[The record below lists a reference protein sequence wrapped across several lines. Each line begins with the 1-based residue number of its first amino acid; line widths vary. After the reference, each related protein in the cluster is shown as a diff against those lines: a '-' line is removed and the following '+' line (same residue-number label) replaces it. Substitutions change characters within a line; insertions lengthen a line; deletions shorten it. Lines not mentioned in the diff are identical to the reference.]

1 MALLLLSH
9 GYNSHVAPMASPAS
23 TILLV
28 EDDHSLRSSLSQFL
42 NDHGYRTLSADSA
55 RQGWELASSRHPQLC
70 LLDLNLPDGS
80 GLDLLKKLTDA
91 QLQTRVIIMTAFDLH
106 HARPKNGL
114 LAGWLSKP
122 VNPVELLALVEK
134 VMGPQLARSD
144 GGAAST

>member
-1 MALLLLSH
+1 MWRASALAARQWQTAHGIALAQLRLQFRESTMA
-9 GYNSHVAPMASPAS
+9 PPAS

-42 NDHGYRTLSADSA
+42 NDHGYQTIVADSA
-55 RQGWELASSRHPQLC
+55 RQGWELANARHPQLC

-91 QLQTRVIIMTAFDLH
+91 HLQTRVIIMTAFDLH

-114 LAGWLSKP
+114 L
-122 VNPVELLALVEK
+122 
-134 VMGPQLARSD
+134 
-144 GGAAST
+144 

>member
-1 MALLLLSH
+1 MA
-9 GYNSHVAPMASPAS
+9 APAS

-28 EDDHSLRSSLSQFL
+28 EDDHSLRSSLTQFL
-42 NDHGYRTLSADSA
+42 NDHGYRTLQADSA
-55 RQGWELASSRHPQLC
+55 RQGWEIANSGHPQLC

-106 HARPKNGL
+106 HARPRNGL

-122 VNPVELLALVEK
+122 VNPLELLALVEK

>member
-1 MALLLLSH
+1 
-9 GYNSHVAPMASPAS
+9 MASPAS

-28 EDDHSLRSSLSQFL
+28 EDDQSLRASLSQFL
-42 NDHGYRTLSADSA
+42 NDNGYRTLQADSA
-55 RQGWELASSRHPQLC
+55 RQGWELANSGHPQLC
-70 LLDLNLPDGS
+70 LLDLNLADGS

-91 QLQTRVIIMTAFDLH
+91 HLQTRVIVMTAFDLH

-114 LAGWLSKP
+114 LAGWLNKP

>member
-1 MALLLLSH
+1 MAPPL
-9 GYNSHVAPMASPAS
+9 S

-28 EDDHSLRSSLSQFL
+28 EDDRSLRSSLSQFL
-42 NDHGYRTLSADSA
+42 ADQGYRTLEADSA
-55 RQGWELASSRHPQLC
+55 RQGWELANSRHPQLC

-91 QLQTRVIIMTAFDLH
+91 QLKTRVIIMTAFDLH

-114 LAGWLSKP
+114 LAGWLNKP

-144 GGAAST
+144 GGGANT

>member
-1 MALLLLSH
+1 
-9 GYNSHVAPMASPAS
+9 MASPAS

-28 EDDHSLRSSLSQFL
+28 EDDHSLRTSLSQFL
-42 NDHGYRTLSADSA
+42 NDNGYRTLQADSA
-55 RQGWELASSRHPQLC
+55 RQGWELANSGQPQLC
-70 LLDLNLPDGS
+70 LLDLNLADGS

-91 QLQTRVIIMTAFDLH
+91 HLQTRVIVMTAFDLH
-106 HARPKNGL
+106 HARPKNRL
-114 LAGWLSKP
+114 LAGWLNKP